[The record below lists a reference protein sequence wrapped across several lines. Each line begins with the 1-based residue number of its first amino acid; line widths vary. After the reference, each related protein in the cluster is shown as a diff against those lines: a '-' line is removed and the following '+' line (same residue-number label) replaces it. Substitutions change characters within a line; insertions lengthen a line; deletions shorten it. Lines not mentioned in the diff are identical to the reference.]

1 MLRAIWVTFQS
12 QSDNVETLITDKPLH
27 VNLSDGRTL
36 VGPLNASTGNASIRT
51 SSGDVSVA
59 RSAIV
64 IARNDAEQLAYES
77 SLNPGWLKQWRG
89 GLDIGLALTKG
100 NSDTTKRRNRT
111 WISPKDPE
119 RQDQSLRSFNLQ
131 SRQYGW
137 RLKTTANTTRFG
149 GRYER
154 DFNRKWFGYVFT
166 DLERNGQQDLNLRF
180 VPGGGVGYHAIR
192 NESTQ
197 LDLLGGMAMNREYFD
212 GSDND
217 RTSAEAQIGQ
227 TLVHQLN
234 SRMLF
239 KEQLFI
245 FPNLTETGEYRIN
258 FDASVVTDIT
268 RRIGWQLTASDRYL
282 SNPPP
287 GLKQNDLVLTTGIR
301 VKLGDFK

>member
-1 MLRAIWVTFQS
+1 MTERQSLLRAIWVTFQS

-245 FPNLTETGEYRIN
+245 FPNLTET
-258 FDASVVTDIT
+258 ASIESTST
-268 RRIGWQLTASDRYL
+268 PQSSQTS
-282 SNPPP
+282 
-287 GLKQNDLVLTTGIR
+287 LVELAGS
-301 VKLGDFK
+301 